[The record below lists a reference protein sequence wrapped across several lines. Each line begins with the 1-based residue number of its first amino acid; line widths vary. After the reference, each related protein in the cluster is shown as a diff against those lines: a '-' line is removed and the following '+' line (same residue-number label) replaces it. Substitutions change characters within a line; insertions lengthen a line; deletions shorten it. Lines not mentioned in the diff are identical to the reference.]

1 MPSLFR
7 IDKNSLIAESL
18 NKASVVEL
26 PGFEDMIEQNRED
39 IGESVEDAPPERDE
53 RQTRVELLQQQ
64 TERLEKQIE
73 EAREQAKH
81 ILAEA
86 NAEAAR
92 VVEEAIN
99 KGYDE
104 GYAQAMASVRQEQEL
119 QQRQVEDV
127 VMALRSAKDGIY
139 SQIEDSVLDLSL
151 FIAGHIMK
159 MELDRTDETFI
170 NIVRD
175 TLSKVQ
181 HQNNIVIKVS
191 KAEYE
196 RIFADQSAEISEELK
211 NSGVEVKQDL
221 SLQSG
226 DCVVETEYGNINSGV
241 RTQLKRMGYALR
253 EEVTEK

>member
-26 PGFEDMIEQNRED
+26 PCFEDMIEQNRED
-39 IGESVEDAPPERDE
+39 TGEAEEDAPREKDE

-64 TERLEKQIE
+64 TERLERQIE
-73 EAREQAKH
+73 EARDQAKN
-81 ILAEA
+81 IIAEA
-86 NAEAAR
+86 HKEAERIA
-92 VVEEAIN
+92 EEALN

-104 GYAQAMASVRQEQEL
+104 GYAQAMASARSEQES

-127 VMALRSAKDGIY
+127 LMALRSAKDEIY
-139 SQIEDSVLDLSL
+139 SQMEDSVLDLSL
-151 FIAGHIMK
+151 FIAERIIK
-159 MELDRTDETFI
+159 MELDRTDDAFI

-181 HQNNIVIKVS
+181 HQNNIIIKVS

-196 RIFADQSAEISEELK
+196 RIFAGGGSEISEELR

-221 SLQSG
+221 SLKSG
-226 DCVVETEYGNINSGV
+226 DCMVETEYGNICSGI
-241 RTQLKRMGYALR
+241 RTQLGRMGYAMR
-253 EEVTEK
+253 EELTEK